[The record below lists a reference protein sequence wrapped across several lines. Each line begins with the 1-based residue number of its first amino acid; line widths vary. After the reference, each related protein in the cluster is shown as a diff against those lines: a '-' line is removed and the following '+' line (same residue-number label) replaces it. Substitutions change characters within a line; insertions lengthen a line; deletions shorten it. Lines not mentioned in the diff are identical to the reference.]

1 MSSELPH
8 PGRRVRGDARI
19 IGRGLRDAWGH
30 FNAELLAG
38 LNKSY
43 PSAGMAM
50 NQVMILIDA
59 NGTTVA
65 ELARRAGMTKQSM
78 AESVANLEAMGLV
91 ERAQHP
97 GDRRAKLV
105 LLTDEGWTAIRD
117 GFAVAMCIQR
127 RWTTLVGHD
136 AMNEL
141 TTLLERLVDLLDDA
155 ANTVP

>member
-1 MSSELPH
+1 M
-8 PGRRVRGDARI
+8 
-19 IGRGLRDAWGH
+19 
-30 FNAELLAG
+30 LAG

-117 GFAVAMCIQR
+117 GFAVAMCIQQ
-127 RWTTLVGHD
+127 RWTTLVGRD

>member
-1 MSSELPH
+1 M
-8 PGRRVRGDARI
+8 
-19 IGRGLRDAWGH
+19 
-30 FNAELLAG
+30 LAG

-78 AESVANLEAMGLV
+78 ADSVAKLEAMGLV

-127 RWTTLVGHD
+127 RWTTLVGRG

-155 ANTVP
+155 ANTVR